1 MTIYHRLYSRT
12 AAAVAVIVASWLLV
26 LSQSRVVYD
35 AMGVIH
41 PSWPAYL
48 HAVAAAG
55 YEVATMGC
63 GLVIAV
69 RGGSARLWAGMAVFL
84 AVSSWLGFDAAMRGL
99 VSPAYLWRDVT
110 TADPVTLTRAV
121 LTGAALPFQYLL
133 AVAAGRSLVGDV
145 TADGGAV
152 VTASQPNAGHET
164 PVKRTSRAARP
175 DASNGKRPRETV
187 TTGDVAAWARMASEG
202 MSAREIAAQTGRSA
216 RTVQQQLQRARSA

>member
-55 YEVATMGC
+55 YEIATMGC

-110 TADPVTLTRAV
+110 AADPVTLTRAI

-145 TADGGAV
+145 TTDGGAA
-152 VTASQPNAGHET
+152 VTASQPNTAHET
-164 PVKRTSRAARP
+164 PVKRTARAARP
-175 DASNGKRPRETV
+175 NTTGKRPREMV
-187 TTGDVAAWARMASEG
+187 TTGDVSTWARMASEG
-202 MSAREIAAQTGRSA
+202 MSAREIAAQTGRPA
-216 RTVQQQLQRARSA
+216 RTIQQHLQRARAA